1 MKSEIE
7 LARARQERTSELATG
22 LRYARER
29 LALYRAKSYGPKLTS
44 PARLRELE
52 RAAEL
57 AETRLHLAQAAPDTG
72 PPAAGTGVDAAEQ
85 DIRGETDEGVG
96 FR

>member
-7 LARARQERTSELATG
+7 LARAREQRTAELATG

-29 LALYRAKSYGPKLTS
+29 LSLYKARSYGPRMTS

-57 AETRLHLAQAAPDTG
+57 AETRLHRAQTAPDMG
-72 PPAAGTGVDAAEQ
+72 SLDAEGDGGAAEQ
-85 DIRGETDEGVG
+85 EIRGETDEGVG
-96 FR
+96 FC